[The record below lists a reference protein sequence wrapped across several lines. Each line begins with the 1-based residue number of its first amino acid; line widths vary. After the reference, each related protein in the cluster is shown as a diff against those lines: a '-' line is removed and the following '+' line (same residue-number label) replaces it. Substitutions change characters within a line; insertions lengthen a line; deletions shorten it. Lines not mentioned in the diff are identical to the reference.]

1 MFSQKKNSFLALGL
15 YDPDSPIR
23 IKVLSLKNGT
33 QINEE
38 WFTEKISAAQALRQP
53 LLQTDTNAYRLL
65 FGENDGLPSIICDI
79 YDKVAV
85 LKIYSRSWWPY
96 LTQIKEALL
105 QVVPLEAIVYREAR
119 ILHSHSGPYSEGEVI
134 FGALA
139 NPEILF
145 REHGVRFASH
155 VVKGHKTGFFLDH
168 RHNRL
173 EVQKRSKN
181 KTVLDVFS
189 YAGGFSVHA
198 LCGGAREVTS
208 VDISG
213 QALKLAQKNALLN
226 NVTGRHLVL
235 KGDAFVL
242 LETKRKEGKR
252 YDIVIIDPPAMAKA
266 NKEVATAMRQYER
279 LTKLGADL
287 VNPGGQLMLASCS
300 SRVKTDDFIEMTR
313 RILKPKGWKEEQIT
327 RHDIDHPV
335 TLEEGWY
342 LKTIWW
348 TGPKT

>member
-1 MFSQKKNSFLALGL
+1 M
-15 YDPDSPIR
+15 
-23 IKVLSLKNGT
+23 SLKNGT
-33 QINEE
+33 QIDAE
-38 WFTEKISAAQALRQP
+38 WFTDKIAAAHTLRQP
-53 LLQTDTNAYRLL
+53 LLLTDTNAYRLL

-119 ILHSHSGPYSEGEVI
+119 ILHSHTGPHTEGEVI
-134 FGALA
+134 FGSLPD
-139 NPEILF
+139 PEILF
-145 REHGVRFASH
+145 REHGVRFTAH

-181 KTVLDVFS
+181 KTVLDVLS

-198 LCGGAREVTS
+198 LSGGAREVTS

-213 QALKLAQKNALLN
+213 QALELAQKNARLN
-226 NVTGRHLVL
+226 NVASRHQVL
-235 KGDAFVL
+235 KGDAFEL
-242 LETKRKEGKR
+242 LERCRHEGRR

-266 NKEVATAMRQYER
+266 NKEVPRAMRQYER
-279 LTKLGADL
+279 LSKLGADL
-287 VNPGGQLMLASCS
+287 VKPGGQLMLASCS
-300 SRVKTDDFIEMTR
+300 SRVKTDDFLEMTR
-313 RILKPKGWKEEQIT
+313 RILKPKGWKEERIT

-348 TGPKT
+348 IRPKI